1 MDTLLVPMFGTGSEA
16 DVTEAGGTVPSTVVG
31 IVAIFGTSFADNF
44 GRSWRAGER
53 WPQVPRQRPSTMW
66 VLI

>member
-1 MDTLLVPMFGTGSEA
+1 MVVQASNGYAARAEMFGTGSEA

-53 WPQVPRQRPSTMW
+53 WPQVPRQ
-66 VLI
+66 